1 MVLKLDD
8 FDQMELLKQGHSLQF
23 ASQAFCGTILN
34 CHVFDVQNEQ
44 LVKRVVINVQ
54 YLAEVILSELD
65 VYVLEHQP
73 LAVINIR
80 LQELA
85 DEVEGVQLRIGQ
97 DQLRC
102 VVIDKAFIT
111 SL

>member
-1 MVLKLDD
+1 MLLQRVGQSLHVVLKLDD
-8 FDQMELLKQGHSLQF
+8 VDQVELLQQGHSLQF
-23 ASQAFCGTILN
+23 ASQAFCGAILN

-54 YLAEVILSELD
+54 DLAEVILSELD
-65 VYVLEHQP
+65 VDVLEHQP
-73 LAVINIR
+73 LAVINIH

-97 DQLRC
+97 D
-102 VVIDKAFIT
+102 
-111 SL
+111 